1 MKHPIAEAVDT
12 RVAQS
17 LMRVESKIDYR
28 PVKIAAWGVAAASV
42 LGAVAAGFGAVAA
55 VAGAYVAVR
64 SAIRVSR
71 APEEERDGPSAPG
84 QLVPASDQPSTISDA
99 SEGAAVQPLV

>member
-71 APEEERDGPSAPG
+71 APDVQREVPTAPAE
-84 QLVPASDQPSTISDA
+84 LVPLADQASVDNISE
-99 SEGAAVQPLV
+99 SEPVPTSG